1 MYLKTHTDSDG
12 ISTSRNSPLMKISL
26 FFKPSI
32 IKVCF
37 SVFLYSIVFAFPV
50 QSEASFFGN
59 FVSKVLGVETEASSE
74 MDTVVIHNSQTVPLL
89 ESSVN
94 PDIKNSSE
102 VFIVPIV
109 EEGSLLSVGGGLDAD
124 IDLTSSASSLKIVSY
139 TVKKGDTIDGI
150 AKKFKTSRAALFAS
164 NIDLKK
170 TSTLKVGQVLT
181 VVPVKESAE
190 KTEKQVP
197 VQNAKTLVKEE
208 PKKVV
213 KVENTLAV
221 KEKTPNE
228 ILTPPV
234 LETSDDHDEE
244 EAHQEF
250 SENVIAEK
258 PVGTVEGG
266 YIWPFPAGVGRI
278 SQGLH
283 SDMAYDFA
291 APPGTPLYAIQDG
304 TVLIARNSGYNGGYG
319 LYVVIDFTDGRQA
332 ILAHLSKVS
341 VKAGDVV
348 RRGQV
353 IGLVGSTGKSTGPHV
368 HIGFHGELSNPYVG
382 LKVNTRELENHD

>member
-181 VVPVKESAE
+181 VVPVKEGTEKAE
-190 KTEKQVP
+190 KPAPT
-197 VQNAKTLVKEE
+197 QNTKVLVKEE
-208 PKKVV
+208 PKKIP
-213 KVENTLAV
+213 KTENIVIA
-221 KEKTPNE
+221 KEKSIAEVALVEDSST
-228 ILTPPV
+228 
-234 LETSDDHDEE
+234 EE
-244 EAHQEF
+244 EKQDPS
-250 SENVIAEK
+250 SEVIVAEK

-291 APPGTPLYAIQDG
+291 APTGTPLYAIQDG

-348 RRGQV
+348 KRGQV

-382 LKVNTRELENHD
+382 LKVNTRELANHD

>member
-37 SVFLYSIVFAFPV
+37 SVFLYIVVFAFPV
-50 QSEASFFGN
+50 QSEASFLGS

-74 MDTVVIHNSQTVPLL
+74 MDTVVIHNSQTLPLL

-102 VFIVPIV
+102 IFIVPIV

-181 VVPVKESAE
+181 VVPVKESTE
-190 KTEKQVP
+190 KAEKQVLA
-197 VQNAKTLVKEE
+197 QNAKTLAKEE
-208 PKKVV
+208 PKKVA
-213 KVENTLAV
+213 KTENTLVV
-221 KEKTPNE
+221 KEKPTAEVALVEDVITP
-228 ILTPPV
+228 
-234 LETSDDHDEE
+234 EE
-244 EAHQEF
+244 KQSPS
-250 SENVIAEK
+250 SEVIVAER

-291 APPGTPLYAIQDG
+291 APTGTPLYAIQDG

-348 RRGQV
+348 KRGQV

-382 LKVNTRELENHD
+382 LKVNTRELANHD